1 MPEYEQSGTVT
12 TPPDQL
18 FAYLSD
24 VHHLPEY
31 FPHMTSAEPAAGP
44 ADDPDAVTVSA
55 DVHGEKQQAQAWFH
69 VDADERRIEWGSQS
83 GPYHGWMQVDG
94 VEGGSLVTIH
104 LHQEHEGGDSEADLA
119 QAIETIQARAG
130 APA

>member
-18 FAYLSD
+18 FAYLAD

-31 FPHMTSAEPAAGP
+31 FPHLTSAEPVGGDEVRVA
-44 ADDPDAVTVSA
+44 A
-55 DVHGEKQQAQAWFH
+55 DVAGARKESDAWFH
-69 VDADERRIEWGSQS
+69 VDSDERRIEWGSPS

>member
-12 TPPDQL
+12 APPDQL

-31 FPHMTSAEPAAGP
+31 FPHMTSAEPSGGETVDVEAEVAG
-44 ADDPDAVTVSA
+44 D
-55 DVHGEKQQAQAWFH
+55 HKQAEAWFH
-69 VDADERRIEWGSQS
+69 VDADERRIEWGSQA

-94 VEGGSLVTIH
+94 VDGGSLVTIH
-104 LHQEHEGGDSEADLA
+104 LHQEHENASSEADLA

-130 APA
+130 APS

>member
-12 TPPDQL
+12 APPDQL
-18 FAYLSD
+18 FAYLAD

-31 FPHMTSAEPAAGP
+31 FPHMTAAEPAGGE
-44 ADDPDAVTVSA
+44 
-55 DVHGEKQQAQAWFH
+55 DVHVEAEVEGDHQEAVAWFH
-69 VDADERRIEWGSQS
+69 VDEEERRIEWGSKS

-94 VEGGSLVTIH
+94 VDGGSLVTIH
-104 LHQEHEGGDSEADLA
+104 LHQEHETDSEADLA

-130 APA
+130 APG